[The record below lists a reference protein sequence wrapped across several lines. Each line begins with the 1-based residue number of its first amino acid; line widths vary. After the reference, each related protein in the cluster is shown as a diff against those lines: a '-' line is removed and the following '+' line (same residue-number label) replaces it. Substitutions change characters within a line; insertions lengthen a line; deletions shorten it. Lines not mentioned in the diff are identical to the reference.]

1 MMLSR
6 VSDLDTLELCGLE
19 VACVIGDRPEERD
32 REQRLVVDVV
42 LSLDLASAGAS
53 DALADTVDYAAL
65 AGSVRAALRAARYRM
80 IESAAECVA
89 RACLAD
95 SRVRS
100 VRVRVEKP
108 GAIAGLRAAAVVI
121 ERERGRTPDAQRS
134 TCNVQRSTLKEG
146 GHRLLNPDP
155 RTLKTRNAQRSTR
168 NAQGE
173 ETPTSDLRPPISGS
187 RAGRSA

>member
-1 MMLSR
+1 
-6 VSDLDTLELCGLE
+6 
-19 VACVIGDRPEERD
+19 VIGDRPEERD

-65 AGSVRAALRAARYRM
+65 AGSVRAVLRAARYRM

-121 ERERGRTPDAQRS
+121 ERERGRTFNA
-134 TCNVQRSTLKEG
+134 QRSTLKEG
-146 GHRLLNPDP
+146 GADF
-155 RTLKTRNAQRSTR
+155 
-168 NAQGE
+168 
-173 ETPTSDLRPPISGS
+173 
-187 RAGRSA
+187 